1 MTEDDFNSWRFRKN
15 DVHFNGGKEWFG
27 YGHRCIDQPRLLV
40 VDKYF
45 RKDRSVKRSYQ
56 VDGKIRCETLA
67 EALAA
72 LSVPPAVDDEQ
83 RRLLATVSPEWY
95 RPEERGDLVP
105 LAYMG
110 LVEWGRDPDN
120 KVTCRLSDSGR
131 KLLAETAS

>member
-1 MTEDDFNSWRFRKN
+1 MTEDDYNSWRFRKD

-40 VDKYF
+40 VDKYL

-72 LSVPPAVDDEQ
+72 LSVPPVVNEEERA
-83 RRLLATVSPEWY
+83 LLATVLPDWY
-95 RPEERGDLVP
+95 RPDERGNLVS

-110 LVEWGRDPDN
+110 LVEWGRDEDK
-120 KVTCRLSDSGR
+120 KVTCRLSEAGR
-131 KLLAETAS
+131 KVLAEVTP